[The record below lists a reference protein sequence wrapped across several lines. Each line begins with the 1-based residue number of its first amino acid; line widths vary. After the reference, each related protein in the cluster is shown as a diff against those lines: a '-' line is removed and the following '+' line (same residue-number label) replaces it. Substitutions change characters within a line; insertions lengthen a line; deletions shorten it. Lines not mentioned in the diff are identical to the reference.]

1 MFRVQLIHLVETN
14 LITNHIKDILSKGF
28 DTLINENRL
37 TSIALMYDL
46 FLRIGQVGINELREA
61 FGNYI
66 KVKQTSFLFFLMNS
80 FDCFKET
87 WPYSCR
93 RC

>member
-1 MFRVQLIHLVETN
+1 METN
-14 LITNHIKDILSKGF
+14 LITNHIKDILAKGF

-37 TSIALMYDL
+37 TSVALIYDL

-66 KVKQTSFLFFLMNS
+66 KVNFTQITFLS
-80 FDCFKET
+80 
-87 WPYSCR
+87 
-93 RC
+93 

>member
-66 KVKQTSFLFFLMNS
+66 KVKQTSFFFL
-80 FDCFKET
+80 
-87 WPYSCR
+87 
-93 RC
+93 